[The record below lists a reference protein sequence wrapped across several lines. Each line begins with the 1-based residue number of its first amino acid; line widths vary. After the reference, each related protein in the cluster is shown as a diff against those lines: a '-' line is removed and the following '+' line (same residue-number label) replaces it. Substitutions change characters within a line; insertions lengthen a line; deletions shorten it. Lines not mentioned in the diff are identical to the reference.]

1 MKKLLFMVVLIIAAV
16 AGVTCYNNEKE
27 EEMSDLAK
35 ANAKALAQA
44 RGVEKQC
51 FWTLETGCLEK
62 QPGVYCSC
70 GLIYD

>member
-1 MKKLLFMVVLIIAAV
+1 MKKAFLFAAVVIAAV
-16 AGVTCYNNEKE
+16 AGTACYNHEQENK
-27 EEMSDLAK
+27 MSDLAK
-35 ANAKALAQA
+35 ENVKALAQA